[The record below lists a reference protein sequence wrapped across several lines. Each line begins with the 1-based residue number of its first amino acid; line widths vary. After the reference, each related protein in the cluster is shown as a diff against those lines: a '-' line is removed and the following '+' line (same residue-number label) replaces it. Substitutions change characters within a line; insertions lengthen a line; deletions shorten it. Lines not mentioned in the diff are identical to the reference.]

1 MQSNGPLHQV
11 FGDMADIFVIQA
23 WERCTAKEW
32 NLSAECLTSKK
43 ACMALNNYSRSH
55 PHLHDEIKN
64 RMGTVHGIETMG
76 STDDSNDDT
85 DVPSSAI
92 IQDAL
97 GIAVSGADQA
107 SDCVVRTRKDAEHGG
122 LVAADK
128 GGNVWAFNDGEKWG
142 DDLPVDE
149 GGD

>member
-1 MQSNGPLHQV
+1 M
-11 FGDMADIFVIQA
+11 GDIINISVIQA

-43 ACMALNNYSRSH
+43 AHAALNDYLRSH
-55 PHLHDEIKN
+55 PHLHDEIKQW
-64 RMGTVHGIETMG
+64 MGTVHGIEAMG

-107 SDCVVRTRKDAEHGG
+107 SDCVVWTRKDAEHGG
-122 LVAADK
+122 LVAAEKDED
-128 GGNVWAFNDGEKWG
+128 VWAFNNGEKWSGEPPADEG
-142 DDLPVDE
+142 DD
-149 GGD
+149 